1 MNPFPPSA
9 PTTLGGGGT
18 IPLSNRGG
26 TKRAH
31 GIDGGGDRNKAMHDL
46 QQVVSGILGDVD
58 VSRVTSVNLDAY
70 ESFSHIGRGLAVAL
84 SGRAT
89 VVQAN
94 VASHLIEYADP
105 LKLIMPPEIAE
116 DSRLIVK
123 RKQVLGANAEIVPE
137 SAPARVVS
145 VKEVEHEV
153 VLQRYGGDIEMNTN
167 LLAMPEEYAE
177 DLQLKLSFQQNA
189 MARRLSELGYQA
201 ALNEGQYLPNL
212 LIRAN
217 PAMAAATRQAKA
229 KANATIYAQQC
240 FGALQKFSNPIA
252 GLLAMAKRGSAAP
265 FDTLILPS
273 GVPEME
279 MFNSS
284 GAYFFLNGI
293 SDADKRMSFGI
304 DTIKTDPVTGLN
316 IGTYRGCVD
325 YIDGQLSGQSSEG
338 GLTREVQFLI
348 YNDAGA
354 APNKKNIVDLEG
366 NVSKEIAAPT
376 VRLVTA
382 CVSSAILGV
391 SGSGSMVVG
400 YPTTSTFSQPTSPE
414 KTMIQLRSY
423 LGAYLKQPENVCVLP
438 DVFFEGITKVEY
450 GDLYMSPAEPT
461 PGGNGQQP
469 TPKAYLGG
477 NSVHFQDI
485 RKGAANGDKMS
496 ANDKLWFGK
505 FDAANGNAW
514 TGKEITADVS
524 PVLYRG
530 TELDAQGKIDYQNAG
545 HLGALDAIDGAAV
558 FKGGVMMKPALKSIR
573 VD

>member
-1 MNPFPPSA
+1 MQCVDLKHIRRFNTCIKKCLFMSA
-9 PTTLGGGGT
+9 VV
-18 IPLSNRGG
+18 PLRDRGG
-26 TKRAH
+26 VKRPR
-31 GIDGGGDRNKAMHDL
+31 GIDAGGDREKTISNL
-46 QQVVSGILGDVD
+46 QDVVKGILGDVD

-70 ESFSHIGRGLAVAL
+70 ESFAQIGRGLAIAL

-145 VKEVEHEV
+145 VKEIEHEV

-167 LLAMPEEYAE
+167 LLAIPEEYAE

-189 MARRLSELGYQA
+189 MARRLSEIGYETA
-201 ALNEGQYLPNL
+201 IREGQYLPGIL
-212 LIRAN
+212 VRSN
-217 PAMAAATRQAKA
+217 PGMATASKEDKA

-240 FGALQKFSNPIA
+240 FGALQKYSNPIP

-279 MFNSS
+279 MFTSTS
-284 GAYFFLNGI
+284 AYFFLNGI

-316 IGTYRGCVD
+316 IGTYRGSVD
-325 YIDGQLSGQSSEG
+325 YIDGQLSGQASEG
-338 GLTREVQFLI
+338 GLTRRVQFLI
-348 YNDAGA
+348 YNKDDET
-354 APNKKNIVDLEG
+354 IVDLKN
-366 NVSKEIAAPT
+366 NVEKQMPTGCT

-382 CVSSAILGV
+382 YVSSAILGV

-423 LGAYLKQPENVCVLP
+423 LGAYLKQPENVCILP
-438 DVFFEGITKVEY
+438 DVFFEGIESVRY
-450 GDLYMSPAEPT
+450 GKITFGITDFDKNNDTDPDGQHFRDLGINSTNNTIEFTEFDEKTNGFKPTAET
-461 PGGNGQQP
+461 
-469 TPKAYLGG
+469 L
-477 NSVHFQDI
+477 NSTDI
-485 RKGAANGDKMS
+485 
-496 ANDKLWFGK
+496 
-505 FDAANGNAW
+505 
-514 TGKEITADVS
+514 S
-524 PVLYRG
+524 PVIYRG
-530 TELDAQGKIDYQNAG
+530 TVRASQKTTHQNAG
-545 HLGALDAIDGAAV
+545 HLGALDDIDGAAV
-558 FKGGVMMKPALKSIR
+558 FKGGYMMKPIIR
-573 VD
+573 GIKLN

>member
-1 MNPFPPSA
+1 MNPSA

-18 IPLSNRGG
+18 IPLSSRGVP
-26 TKRAH
+26 KRPR
-31 GIDGGGDRNKAMHDL
+31 GLDGGGDRNKAMSDL
-46 QQVVSGILGDVD
+46 QQVVNGILGDVD

-70 ESFSHIGRGLAVAL
+70 ESFAHIGRGLAVAL

-212 LIRAN
+212 LVRAN
-217 PAMAAATRQAKA
+217 PAMATASAKD
-229 KANATIYAQQC
+229 KARENARIYAQHC

-316 IGTYRGCVD
+316 VGTYRGCVD

-338 GLTREVQFLI
+338 GLTREVKFLI
-348 YNDAGA
+348 YNKPSD
-354 APNKKNIVDLEG
+354 NIVDLETNARKDMTAG
-366 NVSKEIAAPT
+366 KN

-438 DVFFEGITKVEY
+438 DVFFEGITSVEEGTLKI
-450 GDLYMSPAEPT
+450 GDDLMDDNAFTSGVLHFSDLKEKGAKLKIGNGSEINFGATDPVEVMRDMSPMI
-461 PGGNGQQP
+461 
-469 TPKAYLGG
+469 
-477 NSVHFQDI
+477 F
-485 RKGAANGDKMS
+485 
-496 ANDKLWFGK
+496 
-505 FDAANGNAW
+505 
-514 TGKEITADVS
+514 
-524 PVLYRG
+524 RG
-530 TELDAQGKIDYQNAG
+530 TKYASGDADAKITHQNTG
-545 HLGALDAIDGAAV
+545 HLGALDRVDGAAV
-558 FKGGVMMKPALKSIR
+558 FKGGVMMKPLIKGVRII
-573 VD
+573 

>member
-18 IPLSNRGG
+18 IPLSSRGG
-26 TKRAH
+26 PKRPR
-31 GIDGGGDRNKAMHDL
+31 GLDGGGDRNKAMSDL
-46 QQVVSGILGDVD
+46 QEVVKGILGDVD

-70 ESFSHIGRGLAVAL
+70 ESFAHIGRGLAVAL

-145 VKEVEHEV
+145 VKEEEIEV

-201 ALNEGQYLPNL
+201 ALNGGQYLPNL

-217 PAMAAATRQAKA
+217 PAMATKSGAEKA
-229 KANATIYAQQC
+229 RANAFIYAQQC

-316 IGTYRGCVD
+316 VGTYRGCVD
-325 YIDGQLSGQSSEG
+325 YIDGQLSGQCSEG

-348 YNDAGA
+348 YNKAGDAV
-354 APNKKNIVDLEG
+354 VDLETNEKKG
-366 NVSKEIAAPT
+366 MTTNKN

-382 CVSSAILGV
+382 YVSSAILGV

-438 DVFFEGITKVEY
+438 DVFFEGITSVKEGTLKKSDDNLY
-450 GDLYMSPAEPT
+450 GDGDFKSGVLHFSDLKKASAKLAIDGGPTIEFGNDTSIGAMTDISPLVFKGTTYADT
-461 PGGNGQQP
+461 SPG
-469 TPKAYLGG
+469 
-477 NSVHFQDI
+477 S
-485 RKGAANGDKMS
+485 
-496 ANDKLWFGK
+496 
-505 FDAANGNAW
+505 
-514 TGKEITADVS
+514 EITH
-524 PVLYRG
+524 
-530 TELDAQGKIDYQNAG
+530 QNAG
-545 HLGALDAIDGAAV
+545 HLGALDRVDGAAV
-558 FKGGVMMKPALKSIR
+558 FKGGVMMKPALKGIR

>member
-1 MNPFPPSA
+1 MSA
-9 PTTLGGGGT
+9 VV
-18 IPLSNRGG
+18 PLSSRGG
-26 TKRAH
+26 VKRPR
-31 GIDGGGDRNKAMHDL
+31 GIDAGGDREKTISNL
-46 QQVVSGILGDVD
+46 QDVVKGILGDVD

-70 ESFSHIGRGLAVAL
+70 ESFAQIGRGLAIAL

-145 VKEVEHEV
+145 VKETEHEV

-167 LLAMPEEYAE
+167 LLAIPEEYAE

-189 MARRLSELGYQA
+189 MARRLSEIGYETA
-201 ALNEGQYLPNL
+201 IREGEYLPGL
-212 LIRAN
+212 LVRSN
-217 PAMAAATRQAKA
+217 PAMATAQKEVKA
-229 KANATIYAQQC
+229 KAQATIYAQQC
-240 FGALQKFSNPIA
+240 FGALQKYSNPIPA
-252 GLLAMAKRGSAAP
+252 LLAMAKRGSAAP

-279 MFNSS
+279 MFTSTS
-284 GAYFFLNGI
+284 AYFFLNGI

-316 IGTYRGCVD
+316 IGTYRGSVD
-325 YIDGQLSGQSSEG
+325 YIDGQLSGQASEG
-338 GLTREVQFLI
+338 GLTRRVQFLI
-348 YNDAGA
+348 YNKADSRVVNLEENTGA
-354 APNKKNIVDLEG
+354 NMQSGKNL
-366 NVSKEIAAPT
+366 
-376 VRLVTA
+376 RLVTA
-382 CVSSAILGV
+382 YVSSAILGV

-423 LGAYLKQPENVCVLP
+423 LGAYLKQPENVCILP
-438 DVFFEGITKVEY
+438 DVFFEGIESVEY
-450 GDLYMSPAEPT
+450 GELTDSSNNLIGDDSL
-461 PGGNGQQP
+461 PGGVLHFADLKRLKYKFAGFDDTTLNINFG
-469 TPKAYLGG
+469 A
-477 NSVHFQDI
+477 NSVPT
-485 RKGAANGDKMS
+485 KAADLSSVIYTGTRLDSADK
-496 ANDKLWFGK
+496 DKV
-505 FDAANGNAW
+505 
-514 TGKEITADVS
+514 I
-524 PVLYRG
+524 
-530 TELDAQGKIDYQNAG
+530 YQNAG

-558 FKGGVMMKPALKSIR
+558 IKGGYMMKPMIRGIKLK
-573 VD
+573 

>member
-1 MNPFPPSA
+1 MNQLNPFPPSA

-26 TKRAH
+26 PKRPR
-31 GIDGGGDRNKAMHDL
+31 GIDGGGDRNKAMSDL
-46 QQVVSGILGDVD
+46 QEVVRGILGDVD

-70 ESFSHIGRGLAVAL
+70 ESFAHIGRGLAVAL

-212 LIRAN
+212 LVRAN
-217 PAMAAATRQAKA
+217 PAMATASGPQKA

-252 GLLAMAKRGSAAP
+252 GLLSMAKRGSAAP

-338 GLTREVQFLI
+338 GLTRQVQFLI
-348 YNDAGA
+348 YNFAGNSDAD
-354 APNKKNIVDLEG
+354 KRTIVDLDPER
-366 NVSKEIAAPT
+366 NVPKPIQAPT

-438 DVFFEGITKVEY
+438 DVFFEGIVSVEE
-450 GDLYMSPAEPT
+450 GTLSHGASSPGT
-461 PGGNGQQP
+461 DWQP
-469 TPKAYLGG
+469 DQDTG
-477 NSVHFQDI
+477 NSVHFKDI
-485 RKGAANGDKMS
+485 IGNNSTHRIFFD
-496 ANDKLWFGK
+496 GK
-505 FDAANGNAW
+505 D
-514 TGKEITADVS
+514 ITADVS

-530 TELDAQGKIDYQNAG
+530 TELDAKSKIIYQNAG

-558 FKGGVMMKPALKSIR
+558 FKGGVMMKPALKSIS